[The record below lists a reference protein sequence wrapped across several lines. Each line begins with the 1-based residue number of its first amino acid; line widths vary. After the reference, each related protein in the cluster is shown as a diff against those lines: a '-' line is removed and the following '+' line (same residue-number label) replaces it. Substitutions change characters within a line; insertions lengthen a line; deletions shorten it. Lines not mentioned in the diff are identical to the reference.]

1 MEKGL
6 PFPGRLGRRTALS
19 LQTPCGPGIPWGWK
33 MWRNE
38 PSLMSEVR
46 PTSFLEVQDQLD
58 TQVFAL
64 RAVCSGQRVNKEV
77 IPQ

>member
-1 MEKGL
+1 
-6 PFPGRLGRRTALS
+6 
-19 LQTPCGPGIPWGWK
+19 
-33 MWRNE
+33 
-38 PSLMSEVR
+38 MSEVR